1 MKERANLFGLNESL
15 FCMQKRFASVLA
27 KVVRILGL
35 YYLYLAVVMV
45 VGNWFCNMSWLK
57 NLNLIECSE
66 IKGNAFIEVFYEVV
80 M

>member
-1 MKERANLFGLNESL
+1 MQLFETEGSVNTEKVNRLINFEGKSKLIQANESL

-45 VGNWFCNMSWLK
+45 VGNWFCNMSGL
-57 NLNLIECSE
+57 
-66 IKGNAFIEVFYEVV
+66 
-80 M
+80 